1 MDYKNID
8 WNQAVQNTLADY
20 EKAKTVRQGSERK
33 EVDLSKYFTLA
44 LDEKANSGERVFRV
58 LPLDQNGKWYEIGK
72 FHNLKV
78 GKNWSKLYDPSQD
91 GEESPLND
99 MYKIYMNTGDD
110 EDRKIAMPYKSR
122 EFYIVKG
129 IERGKEH
136 EGVKFWRFPKVKDGS
151 GIMDKLVPLM
161 NRLNDKNPG
170 SGAFYR
176 PDDLGRDIVISVV
189 RDTVKNYTKV
199 SQIMLED
206 PTPLSADAEQATEW
220 LSNEMTWRDVW
231 KKKPVEFLRI
241 VAQGGEPIWDSE
253 SKQFV
258 AKVDDMG
265 AGAYGTPT
273 PPAQSGYS
281 APEPTNSDD
290 TQESGSEP
298 VTLNVD
304 DLPF

>member
-20 EKAKTVRQGSERK
+20 EKAKTVRTSTERK

-44 LDEKANSGERVFRV
+44 LPEKVNSGERIFRV

-78 GKNWSKLYDPSQD
+78 GKNWSKLYDPAQD

-99 MYKIYMNTGDD
+99 MYKIYINGDA
-110 EDRKIAMPYKSR
+110 EDKKIANSYKSR

-136 EGVKFWRFPKVKDGS
+136 EGVKFWRFPKVNDGS
-151 GIMDKLVPLM
+151 GIMDKMIPMM

-176 PDDLGRDIVISVV
+176 PDAQGRDIVISVV

-199 SQIMLED
+199 SQIMFDD
-206 PTPLSADAEQATEW
+206 PAELSKDAEQATAW
-220 LSNEMTWRDVW
+220 LSDEITWKTVW
-231 KKKPVEFLRI
+231 KKKSIEFLRI
-241 VAQGGEPIWDSE
+241 VAQGGEPVWNSE
-253 SKQFV
+253 QKTFV

-265 AGAYGTPT
+265 ASAYGTPV
-273 PPAQSGYS
+273 PPAQSGYPTPASSNVADSS
-281 APEPTNSDD
+281 A
-290 TQESGSEP
+290 EP

>member
-44 LDEKANSGERVFRV
+44 LPEKVNSGERIFRV

-78 GKNWSKLYDPSQD
+78 GKNWSKLYDPAQD

-99 MYKIYMNTGDD
+99 MYKIYINGDA
-110 EDRKIAMPYKSR
+110 EDKKIASSYKSR

-136 EGVKFWRFPKVKDGS
+136 EGIKFWRFPKVNDGS
-151 GIMDKLVPLM
+151 GIMDKLIPLM

-176 PDDLGRDIVISVV
+176 PDEQGRDIVISVV
-189 RDTVKNYTKV
+189 RDTIKNYTKV
-199 SQIMLED
+199 SQIMFDD
-206 PTPLSADAEQATEW
+206 PAPLSKNGDEATSW
-220 LSNEMTWRDVW
+220 LTNEITWKDVW
-231 KKKPVEFLRI
+231 KKKPIDFLRI
-241 VAQGGEPIWDSE
+241 VAQGGEPVWNSE
-253 SKQFV
+253 QKTFV
-258 AKVDDMG
+258 SKVDDMG
-265 AGAYGTPT
+265 ASSYSTPV
-273 PPAQSGYS
+273 PPAQGGYATP
-281 APEPTNSDD
+281 APSHTET
-290 TQESGSEP
+290 ESGAEP

>member
-20 EKAKTVRQGSERK
+20 EKAKTVRTSTERK

-44 LDEKANSGERVFRV
+44 LPEKVNSGERIFRV

-72 FHNLKV
+72 FHNLKI
-78 GKNWSKLYDPSQD
+78 GKNWNKLYDPAQD

-99 MYKIYMNTGDD
+99 MYKIYINGDA
-110 EDRKIAMPYKSR
+110 EDKKIANSYKSR

-136 EGVKFWRFPKVKDGS
+136 EGVKFWRFPKVNDGS
-151 GIMDKLVPLM
+151 GIMDKMIPMM

-176 PDDLGRDIVISVV
+176 PDAQGRDIVISVV

-199 SQIMLED
+199 SQIMFDD
-206 PTPLSADAEQATEW
+206 PAELSKDAEQATTW
-220 LSNEMTWRDVW
+220 LTNEMTWKDIW
-231 KKKPVEFLRI
+231 KKKSIDFLRI
-241 VAQGGEPIWDSE
+241 VAQGGEPVWNSE
-253 SKQFV
+253 QKGFV

-265 AGAYGTPT
+265 ASAYNTPV
-273 PPAQSGYS
+273 PPSQSGYPTPVANTEADNS
-281 APEPTNSDD
+281 A
-290 TQESGSEP
+290 EP

>member
-20 EKAKTVRQGSERK
+20 EKAKTVRTSTERK

-44 LDEKANSGERVFRV
+44 LPEKVNSGERIFRV

-78 GKNWSKLYDPSQD
+78 GKNWSKLYDPAQD

-99 MYKIYMNTGDD
+99 MYKIYINGDA
-110 EDRKIAMPYKSR
+110 EDKKIANSYKSR

-136 EGVKFWRFPKVKDGS
+136 EGIKFWRFPKVNDGS
-151 GIMDKLVPLM
+151 GIMDKMIPMM

-176 PDDLGRDIVISVV
+176 PDAQGRDIVISVV

-199 SQIMLED
+199 SQIMFDD
-206 PTPLSADAEQATEW
+206 PAELSKDAEQANAW
-220 LSNEMTWRDVW
+220 LSDEITWKTVW
-231 KKKPVEFLRI
+231 KKKSIEFLRI
-241 VAQGGEPIWDSE
+241 VAQGGEPVWNSE
-253 SKQFV
+253 QKTFV

-265 AGAYGTPT
+265 ASAYSTPV
-273 PPAQSGYS
+273 PPAQSGY
-281 APEPTNSDD
+281 PTPASSNEADN
-290 TQESGSEP
+290 GAEP